1 VDLERELSRRRLLQ
15 AAGGVSVAGLL
26 AACGSDT
33 SDDGGD
39 AAAPSSSA
47 PPASSAPASSAE
59 ATTGA
64 ASTAAD
70 TGSTAPATTAAEAP
84 TTQGTAASGGGVSL
98 QLDPATEKGALEIF
112 DWQGYEDTAGPFW
125 TRYTEGPYGKSN
137 PLKFTFLENDQQALA
152 KSAAGFK
159 TDIAHPCL
167 AFTKNWLDAGLIQP
181 WDVSQI
187 EGFDTINPKLYEASV
202 FDDQVY
208 GIPWDWGYVSLVYRA
223 DRVDPKELSWNLLL
237 DERYKGRIGF
247 FTDGV
252 DIIQVGGLINGVAD
266 PNKMSSEEIEAAKQ
280 TMLKAKKNIR
290 TFWTVQSDA
299 VAEMIAGNLDITY
312 GWPDAWFN
320 VKDGLPPEADVQY
333 LDPVEGRL
341 AWVCGYVL
349 MKDTPRPGL
358 AHEFVECIP
367 TTENAVAL
375 MDNYY
380 YGAAG
385 GGTPEALAQVKNK
398 DIISTFG
405 LDDLETAL
413 APPKTWL
420 LQYLPNRAEY
430 VKAAEE
436 VKAG

>member
-1 VDLERELSRRRLLQ
+1 MHLDRELSRRRLLQ

-39 AAAPSSSA
+39 AAAPSSSSA
-47 PPASSAPASSAE
+47 PPASSTPASSAE
-59 ATTGA
+59 ATTA
-64 ASTAAD
+64 AADAGSTAA
-70 TGSTAPATTAAEAP
+70 GSTSAPEAP
-84 TTQGTAASGGGVSL
+84 TTQATSASGGGVSL
-98 QLDPATEKGALEIF
+98 QLDPTTEQGPLEIF

-152 KSAAGFK
+152 KIASGFK
-159 TDIAHPCL
+159 TDVTHPCL
-167 AFTKNWLDAGLIQP
+167 AYTRNWLDADLIQP

-202 FDDQVY
+202 FDDKVY

-223 DRVDPKELSWNLLL
+223 DRVDPKEMSWNLLL
-237 DERYKGRIGF
+237 DDRYKGRIGF

-266 PNKMSSEEIEAAKQ
+266 PNLMSSEEIEAAKQ

-299 VAEMIAGNLDITY
+299 VAEMVAGNLDITY

-320 VKDGLPPEADVQY
+320 AKAGLPPEADVQY
-333 LDPVEGRL
+333 LDPIEGRL

-349 MKDTPRPGL
+349 MKDTPRPAL

-367 TTENAVAL
+367 TPENAVAL
-375 MDNYY
+375 MDSYF

-385 GGTPEALAQVKNK
+385 GSSPETLAKLKNK
-398 DIISTFG
+398 DIISAFG
-405 LDDLETAL
+405 LDDLEQAL

-430 VKAAEE
+430 VRAAEE